1 MGAQAAPDGAVNDA
15 YPNTAA
21 AEGPAVEA
29 VDLGYTFAE
38 RATPTLHDVTFTLPR
53 GSFTVVAGPTGSGK
67 STLLRTLAGLIPH
80 QASGTMA
87 GLVRICGRN
96 TRTTSPADLAP
107 TVGLI
112 VQSPDDQICTSSVE
126 AEIAFGLEN
135 LALPADEIGRRI
147 DDTLQRFGLEGFRR
161 AAPQTLSGGLRQRLV
176 LAAVAA
182 MRPQVLVCDEPLSQL
197 DVEAAR
203 ALLVEL
209 RRLRDQGVAVILA
222 EHRLD
227 DVLPHADRLLVL
239 DAGRLVADVD
249 GRDAAQVA
257 AALKT
262 ARLEVASNFEM
273 PPARDRNNAAPI
285 TTLADVGFRYPQAPC
300 DVWTNLTAAI
310 HHGECIALVGPNG
323 VGKSTLLSLLGG
335 ALRPTAGRIT
345 RRAEANRT
353 AGTLVPQ
360 QVDLTL
366 FSRTVRDELAFGPRQ
381 TGCDVATIAGRVQ
394 FAAAAFRLET
404 LLDEPPQALSRGQR
418 VRTALAAA
426 FAASPSL
433 LLLDEPTTGQDGPTV
448 DLVMAAL
455 RRTVGTP
462 HGPAAVMFSTHHL
475 RTALHYADRI
485 WIAGRNGW
493 VIDADRATLERREVP
508 L

>member
-1 MGAQAAPDGAVNDA
+1 MGAQVAPDRAVSDDL
-15 YPNTAA
+15 PIIAA
-21 AEGPAVEA
+21 TEVPAVEVA
-29 VDLGYTFAE
+29 DLGYTFAE
-38 RATPTLHDVTFTLPR
+38 RVAPTLQDVSFSLPR

-67 STLLRTLAGLIPH
+67 STLLRALAGLIPH
-80 QASGTMA
+80 QAFGTMA
-87 GLVRICGRN
+87 GLVQICGRN
-96 TRTTSPADLAP
+96 TRTTAPADLAP

-135 LALPADEIGRRI
+135 LALPPEEIGCRI
-147 DDTLQRFGLEGFRR
+147 DETLRRFGLQGFRY

-182 MRPQVLVCDEPLSQL
+182 MRPQLLVCDEPLSQL
-197 DVEAAR
+197 DVEAAQ
-203 ALLVEL
+203 AFLVEL
-209 RRLRDQGVAVILA
+209 RRLRDAGATVVIA
-222 EHRLD
+222 EHRLE

-239 DAGRLVADVD
+239 DAGRLAADV
-249 GRDAAQVA
+249 AAQDTARVS
-257 AALKT
+257 AALKGG
-262 ARLEVASNFEM
+262 RLEISPVDPTTFPRGST
-273 PPARDRNNAAPI
+273 NNATI
-285 TTLADVGFRYPQAPC
+285 VTLADVGFRYPHAPC
-300 DVWTNLTAAI
+300 DVWTNLNATI
-310 HHGECIALVGPNG
+310 RHGECIALVGPNG

-335 ALRPTAGRIT
+335 ALRPTIGRIT
-345 RRAEANRT
+345 RQAPADRI

-381 TGCDVATIAGRVQ
+381 TGCDVATIAERVQ
-394 FAAAAFRLET
+394 FAAATFQLTA

-426 FAASPSL
+426 FATSPSL

-462 HGPAAVMFSTHHL
+462 QGPAAVLFSTHHL

-485 WIAGRNGW
+485 WIAGRDGW
-493 VIDADRATLERREVP
+493 VIDADRAGLERREVP
-508 L
+508 R